1 MRKWFLA
8 VLVIGMMLSLVPAQ
22 AMEPVKI
29 GMITTLSTKA
39 GYLGEEIRDGFQL
52 AIDQEG
58 GKLGGIPVELL
69 VDDDG
74 RKPEKAKQIADR
86 FIQRDK
92 VKILTGIVFSN
103 VAIAVVPKVVQQD
116 VIYVSANAG
125 PSLLAGK
132 GCHPNYF
139 NVAYQND
146 NLDEVVGKYV
156 TEAGFKNVYLL
167 APNYP
172 AGKDHLA
179 GFKRYY
185 EGAIAGEVYTKLGQS
200 DYAAEI
206 AALRAAKPDAVFFFL
221 PGGMGIN
228 FIKQY
233 AQAGLNQTIPVFG
246 PAFSFDE
253 RLLQAVKDAALG
265 VKNGSQWTHDLD
277 NPANRQF
284 VAAYRKAYGR
294 TPTLYAS
301 QGYDAARLLGSALK
315 QVNGDV
321 SQMDALRQAIRKADF
336 ETVRGKFAFSANQH
350 PVQDLY
356 IREVVKDADGNY
368 TNKTLKA
375 VFTDHSNVYR
385 KDCKLD

>member
-1 MRKWFLA
+1 MA
-8 VLVIGMMLSLVPAQ
+8 VLLAGPVG

-52 AIDQEG
+52 AIDQED

-86 FIQRDK
+86 FIKRDK
-92 VKILTGIVFSN
+92 VKLLTGIVFSN
-103 VAIAVVPKVVQQD
+103 VAIAVVPKVVRQD
-116 VIYVSANAG
+116 VIYVSPNAG

-132 GCHPNYF
+132 GCHENYF

-156 TEAGFKNVYLL
+156 TDAGFKHVYLL

-185 EGAIAGEVYTKLGQS
+185 KGAIAGEVYTKLGQS

-206 AALRAAKPDAVFFFL
+206 AALRAAGPDGVFFFL

-228 FIKQY
+228 FLKQY
-233 AQAGLNQTIPVFG
+233 AQAGLNPSIPVFG

-265 VKNGSQWTHDLD
+265 VKNGSQWSHDLD

-284 VAAYRKAYGR
+284 VAAFKTAYGR

-315 QVNGDV
+315 KVDGDV
-321 SQMDALRQAIRKADF
+321 SRLEDLKKAIRAADF
-336 ETVRGKFAFSANQH
+336 DTVRGRFAFSANQH
-350 PVQDLY
+350 PVQDIY
-356 IREVVKDADGNY
+356 IREVVKAADGTY
-368 TNKTLKA
+368 TNRTVGA
-375 VFTDHSNVYR
+375 VFKDHGNVYV
-385 KDCKLD
+385 DQCKMK

>member
-8 VLVIGMMLSLVPAQ
+8 ILFIGLMLSVVPVQ

-39 GYLGEEIRDGFQL
+39 GYLGDEIRDGFQL

-86 FIQRDK
+86 FIKRDK

-116 VIYVSANAG
+116 VIYISANAG

-172 AGKDHLA
+172 AGKDHLT

-315 QVNGDV
+315 AVNGDV

-356 IREVVKDADGNY
+356 IREVVKDADGTY

-375 VFTDHSNVYR
+375 VFTDHSNVYL

>member
-1 MRKWFLA
+1 MKRLLMTLAMIA
-8 VLVIGMMLSLVPAQ
+8 VLALGAAQ
-22 AMEPVKI
+22 AAEPVKI

-58 GKLGGIPVELL
+58 GKLGGVAVELL

-74 RKPEKAKQIADR
+74 RKPEKAKQIAER
-86 FIQRDK
+86 FLKRDG

-103 VAIAVVPKVVQQD
+103 VAIAVVPKVVRQN

-132 GCHPNYF
+132 DCHENYF

-156 TEAGFKNVYLL
+156 TDAGFKNLYLL

-185 EGAIAGEVYTKLGQS
+185 KGNIAGEVYTKLGQS

-206 AALRAAKPDAVFFFL
+206 AALRAAKPDALFFFL

-228 FIKQY
+228 FLKQY
-233 AQAGLNQTIPVFG
+233 AQAGLSDAIPVFG

-265 VKNGSQWTHDLD
+265 AKNGSQYCHDLD

-284 VAAYRKAYGR
+284 VAAFGKAYGR
-294 TPTLYAS
+294 PPTLYAS
-301 QGYDAARLLGSALK
+301 QGYDAARLLGGALK
-315 QVNGDV
+315 QVGGDV
-321 SQMDALRQAIRKADF
+321 SDIGALRDAIRKADF
-336 ETVRGKFAFSANQH
+336 DSVRGKFAFSANQH
-350 PVQDLY
+350 PVQDIY
-356 IREVVKDADGNY
+356 IREVIKDAEGRY
-368 TNKTLKA
+368 TNKTVKT
-375 VFTDHSNVYR
+375 VFTDHSNVYEAQ
-385 KDCKLD
+385 CKMK

>member
-1 MRKWFLA
+1 MKKLLILLVVFGMFVPNVLLA
-8 VLVIGMMLSLVPAQ
+8 V
-22 AMEPVKI
+22 EPVKI
-29 GMITTLSTKA
+29 GMVTTLSTKA
-39 GYLGEEIRDGFQL
+39 GYLGEDVRDGFKL
-52 AIDQEG
+52 AIAQEEG
-58 GKLGGIPVELL
+58 MLGGVPVELL
-69 VDDDG
+69 VEDDG
-74 RKPEKAKQIADR
+74 RDPGKAKQIADR
-86 FIQRDK
+86 FVKRDN
-92 VKILTGIVFSN
+92 VKIMTGIIFSN
-103 VAIAVVPKVVQQD
+103 VALAVVPKVVRGE
-116 VIYVSANAG
+116 VLYISPNAG
-125 PSLLAGK
+125 PSDLAGK
-132 GCHPNYF
+132 GCNENYF

-156 TEAGFKNVYLL
+156 SDSGFKNVYLL

-185 EGAIAGEVYTKLGQS
+185 TGKISGEVYTKLGQS

-233 AQAGLNQTIPVFG
+233 SQAGLNKTTPVFG

-253 RLLQAVKDAALG
+253 RLLGAVGAAALG

-277 NPANRQF
+277 NPANKQF
-284 VAAYRKAYGR
+284 VEAFRAAYDR

-301 QGYDAARLLGSALK
+301 QGYEAARLIGSALK
-315 QVNGDV
+315 SVGGDV
-321 SQMDALRQAIRKADF
+321 TKFDQLRAAVRKADF
-336 ETVRGKFAFSANQH
+336 ESVRGQFAFTSNQH

-356 IREVVKDADGNY
+356 IREVVEDGKGGF
-368 TNKTLKA
+368 TNQTLKA
-375 VFTDHSNVYR
+375 VFTNHGNAYVDECSM
-385 KDCKLD
+385 K

>member
-8 VLVIGMMLSLVPAQ
+8 VLVVGMMLSVVPVQ

-52 AIDQEG
+52 AIDQED

-116 VIYVSANAG
+116 VIYISANAG

-185 EGAIAGEVYTKLGQS
+185 KGAIAGEVYTKLGQS

-315 QVNGDV
+315 QVGGDV

-336 ETVRGKFAFSANQH
+336 ESVRGKFSFSANQH

-356 IREVVKDADGNY
+356 IREVVKDADGTY
-368 TNKTLKA
+368 TNKTIKA
-375 VFTDHSNVYR
+375 VFTDHSNVYIE
-385 KDCKLD
+385 DCKLD